1 MNTYL
6 VDYHFLDQRGNREDE
21 HDYHTVEIEADND
34 DIPTIKS
41 GVEKH
46 LHEKDVF
53 QSLPSRGHP
62 IPRRRPRWPAQP
74 ACGSAS
80 SFCHAQ
86 IGAS

>member
-6 VDYHFLDQRGNREDE
+6 VDYHFLDQRGTGEDE

-46 LHEKDVF
+46 LHEKTGYWDIEIR
-53 QSLPSRGHP
+53 SIS
-62 IPRRRPRWPAQP
+62 W
-74 ACGSAS
+74 SD
-80 SFCHAQ
+80 
-86 IGAS
+86 

>member
-46 LHEKDVF
+46 LYEKETGYWDIEIR
-53 QSLPSRGHP
+53 SIS
-62 IPRRRPRWPAQP
+62 W
-74 ACGSAS
+74 SDD
-80 SFCHAQ
+80 
-86 IGAS
+86 

>member
-6 VDYHFLDQRGNREDE
+6 VDYHFLYQRGNREDE

-46 LHEKDVF
+46 LHEKETGYWDIEIR
-53 QSLPSRGHP
+53 SIS
-62 IPRRRPRWPAQP
+62 W
-74 ACGSAS
+74 SD
-80 SFCHAQ
+80 
-86 IGAS
+86 